1 MNPNRAVPGHVPQGG
16 APQGGAPQGGAPQR
30 PAGAGGGGARA
41 AGVLLGLSTV
51 LVGLMAGLFFAFDVS
66 VMPGLAGLDDR
77 AYVTA
82 MNGFNAAIDGNGLF
96 GSVFVL
102 ALLTTAA
109 AAVVSLRTGH
119 RAVALLAGAAAVAY
133 LVVLVITFAV
143 NIPLNDRLADVAG
156 AVGAAPPTGLP
167 VVDDFKGTWVT
178 TNIIRTLLS
187 TLALVALVRALL
199 LHGRA
204 TPR

>member
-16 APQGGAPQGGAPQR
+16 APQGGAPQR
-30 PAGAGGGGARA
+30 PAGAGGGGTRA

-66 VMPGLAGLDDR
+66 VMPGLAGLDDH

-82 MNGFNAAIDGNGLF
+82 MNGFNTAIDGNGLF
-96 GSVFVL
+96 GSAFVL

-119 RAVALLAGAAAVAY
+119 RAVALWAGAAAVAY

-143 NIPLNDRLADVAG
+143 NIPLNDRLADAAG
-156 AVGAAPPTGLP
+156 AVGAASA

>member
-1 MNPNRAVPGHVPQGG
+1 MNPDRAVPGQDPYGR
-16 APQGGAPQGGAPQR
+16 ATR
-30 PAGAGGGGARA
+30 EPAAAAGGGARA

-66 VMPGLAGLDDR
+66 VMPGLARLDDA
-77 AYVTA
+77 AYVAA
-82 MNGFNAAIDGNGLF
+82 MDRFNTAIDGNGLF

-109 AAVVSLRTGH
+109 AALVSLRTGH
-119 RAVALLAGAAAVAY
+119 RTIALWAGAAAVAY
-133 LVVLVITFAV
+133 LAVLVITFAV
-143 NIPLNDRLADVAG
+143 NIPLNDELADAAG
-156 AVGAAPPTGLP
+156 AARSAAP
-167 VVDDFKGTWVT
+167 VVDKFKGTWVT
-178 TNIIRTLLS
+178 TNILRTLLS

-204 TPR
+204 TAR

>member
-1 MNPNRAVPGHVPQGG
+1 MNPDGAVPGQDPHDRATGEP
-16 APQGGAPQGGAPQR
+16 APAA
-30 PAGAGGGGARA
+30 GGGARA

-66 VMPGLAGLDDR
+66 VMPGLARLDDA

-82 MNGFNAAIDGNGLF
+82 MDRFNAAIDGNGLF

-109 AAVVSLRTGH
+109 AALLSLRAGH
-119 RAVALLAGAAAVAY
+119 RAVALPAGVAAVAY
-133 LVVLVITFAV
+133 LAVLVITFAV
-143 NIPLNDRLADVAG
+143 NIPLNDELAD
-156 AVGAAPPTGLP
+156 AVGVAQSAGP
-167 VVDDFKGTWVT
+167 VVDRFKGTWVT
-178 TNIIRTLLS
+178 TNILRTLLS

-204 TPR
+204 TAR